1 MNIDITARGFSLS
14 DSLKSFVNEKSL
26 LLTKYDSNISSA
38 KSVLIKEGRA
48 EKIELIVSSKK
59 TNYIAKCHS
68 SVFEK
73 TMVNAINKVKSQIER
88 KLNS

>member
-26 LLTKYDSNISSA
+26 LLKKYDSNISSA
-38 KSVLIKEGRA
+38 KIVLIKEGRA

-59 TNYIAKCHS
+59 N
-68 SVFEK
+68 
-73 TMVNAINKVKSQIER
+73 
-88 KLNS
+88 